1 MGTVFNP
8 KGRKMVKI
16 SIICLIYKSTKLA
29 DWVYESIMEYTPMLK
44 NNEAEFFFVA
54 NDPTDEVIAHLIEK
68 NYPFIINENKVLSE
82 EELFSQGYGAPE
94 YIGRVYRGYNQGIL
108 HAKGERV
115 VLINSDNYFSP
126 DWLENLIKYS
136 EFKNVVSSQIV
147 EPGDIEHGWFYHA
160 ALRANFGHTAEDFEK
175 ERFLQYAMQNKKT
188 GLKRGGAFMP
198 CIFYKDIALYAGL
211 YPEGNIA
218 GEDYN
223 TIIRYGDVD
232 LYERFMNLGIEH
244 YTALDSISYHLQQ
257 GEKKEEDDNKAQINI
272 DESVKSRYRI
282 KPYNKFTNL
291 KPSNLNV
298 YLYTSATYNE
308 IIKKL
313 ISNEIDYIYYYF
325 RNKIVSKKSINVRK
339 NKLLNFIALFI
350 PIKKWREN
358 FIKNIE

>member
-1 MGTVFNP
+1 
-8 KGRKMVKI
+8 
-16 SIICLIYKSTKLA
+16 
-29 DWVYESIMEYTPMLK
+29 
-44 NNEAEFFFVA
+44 
-54 NDPTDEVIAHLIEK
+54 
-68 NYPFIINENKVLSE
+68 
-82 EELFSQGYGAPE
+82 
-94 YIGRVYRGYNQGIL
+94 
-108 HAKGERV
+108 
-115 VLINSDNYFSP
+115 
-126 DWLENLIKYS
+126 
-136 EFKNVVSSQIV
+136 
-147 EPGDIEHGWFYHA
+147 
-160 ALRANFGHTAEDFEK
+160 
-175 ERFLQYAMQNKKT
+175 
-188 GLKRGGAFMP
+188 
-198 CIFYKDIALYAGL
+198 
-211 YPEGNIA
+211 
-218 GEDYN
+218 
-223 TIIRYGDVD
+223 
-232 LYERFMNLGIEH
+232 MNLGIEH